1 MNYVIGVIAIVVAIY
16 FLYRTVKL
24 WPPGIYRSQMSRP
37 SSRADIA
44 AGLIVVVAMLASG
57 IIILTGASLV
67 WLLVGVAGGLL
78 WALANA

>member
-1 MNYVIGVIAIVVAIY
+1 MNYVIGVIAVVVALY

-24 WPPGIYRSQMSRP
+24 RPPGTYRSQMSRP

-44 AGLIVVVAMLASG
+44 AGLIVVVAMSVSG
-57 IIILTGASLV
+57 VIILTGASLV
-67 WLLVGVAGGLL
+67 WLLVGVGGGLL